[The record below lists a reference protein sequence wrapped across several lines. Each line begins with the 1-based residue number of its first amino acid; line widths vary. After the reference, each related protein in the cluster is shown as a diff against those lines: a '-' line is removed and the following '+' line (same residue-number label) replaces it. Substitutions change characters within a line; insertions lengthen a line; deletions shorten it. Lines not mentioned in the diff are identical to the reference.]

1 MRGLARRRGTGICQG
16 LNILLCWVAHTHSRP
31 ATVVAN
37 HFSHFSP
44 TIHVAVPAGALMVG
58 KYTVIFA
65 VCFCSFRRNAIRC
78 GCRSLLHP
86 ATFHLRLYS
95 FCSAS
100 FVAERP
106 PCTNFYAQLCWN
118 RSCGSKSNLAGF
130 RISCL
135 KGKRSVRHP
144 SLICFTQKNMLDRMQ
159 DF

>member
-1 MRGLARRRGTGICQG
+1 M
-16 LNILLCWVAHTHSRP
+16 
-31 ATVVAN
+31 VAN

-44 TIHVAVPAGALMVG
+44 TIHVGAAPAGALMVG
-58 KYTVIFA
+58 KNTVIFA

-78 GCRSLLHP
+78 GCQSLLHP
-86 ATFHLRLYS
+86 DTFHLRLYS

-106 PCTNFYAQLCWN
+106 PCTNFFAKLCWN

-144 SLICFTQKNMLDRMQ
+144 SFFHMFHTKTCWIELREERKRDSRKTGHIMKYII
-159 DF
+159 